1 MAIQYQTNIDSSGL
15 DGFVSTQ
22 GDNTEVNY
30 SQEISSA
37 ASTIASALDNINSTL
52 GTVNTT
58 LSTINT
64 TLTGIASDITT
75 LKNEAVTTD
84 STLATMSSTI
94 SAISTD
100 IDRIRQL
107 GDTSGIGYLTR
118 GLDNV
123 STALMWKTLIVEG
136 FMNEE
141 TAVTSEEQ
149 ATAIAKINEYIQD
162 YNNTFGGS

>member
-1 MAIQYQTNIDSSGL
+1 MAIQYQTNIDSSGH
-15 DGFVSTQ
+15 DGFVGTQ
-22 GDNTEVNY
+22 GDTIEVNY
-30 SQEISSA
+30 SQEISAA

-52 GTVNTT
+52 GT
-58 LSTINT
+58 INT
-64 TLTGIASDITT
+64 TLTGIASDITI
-75 LKNEAVTTD
+75 LKDEAVTTD
-84 STLATMSSTI
+84 STLAAMSSTL

-118 GLDNV
+118 GLDQV

-149 ATAIAKINEYIQD
+149 ETAIAKINEYIQD

>member
-22 GDNTEVNY
+22 GDNTEINY
-30 SQEISSA
+30 GQEISSA

-52 GTVNTT
+52 GT
-58 LSTINT
+58 INT
-64 TLTGIASDITT
+64 TLTGIASDITL

-84 STLATMSSTI
+84 STLAAMSSTL
-94 SAISTD
+94 SAVSTD

-118 GLDNV
+118 GLDQV

-136 FMNEE
+136 FMNQE